1 MTTLEIICITYGI
14 GFILNSLLA
23 THYIKSLKLT
33 EPERFVSPIKVMIF
47 VFFSFAAWLYAFVY
61 LLVSFMKR
69 FFKRKSEEE
78 DES

>member
-33 EPERFVSPIKVMIF
+33 EPERFISPIFVMACVFLSVVLWVVVLISMVFRF
-47 VFFSFAAWLYAFVY
+47 VKKLF
-61 LLVSFMKR
+61 
-69 FFKRKSEEE
+69 
-78 DES
+78 